1 MAKKSPVAS
10 KPPVSRPREDFIKS
24 APPVVKANSKPRI
37 LWLWFSSIL
46 VVGILLLGFGS
57 FIALGLLNNFRN
69 SLNPVATPVPVTTF
83 NVHRTAMYA
92 GLDFT
97 VTNVQYASSFA
108 DDSIHASQGI
118 VRLNMIA
125 ANTSPDHINVIYY
138 DIARLLMP
146 KGSPIAPTNVS
157 LSVGPASN
165 SSASGWIDFPVS
177 SAVLLSSLKLQMGST
192 ALGETLVTIPFSGA
206 FDASRY
212 SDRTS
217 QQGQALYYSFHGQ
230 ELIYHLVTVDIRYSY
245 QGVQAKAG
253 QQYYSFNF
261 RVDNTNSFSVSPGFG
276 FDYLRLVLG
285 GSVRPPV
292 INTLPYTF
300 NANTSGTTGRVV
312 FIAPAGLKTVML
324 DFLVQYGS
332 AGTDYT
338 VTL

>member
-10 KPPVSRPREDFIKS
+10 KPPVARPREKLLLP
-24 APPVVKANSKPRI
+24 APPVVQEDSKPRM
-37 LWLWFSSIL
+37 LWLKFSSIL
-46 VVGILLLGFGS
+46 IVGIVLLGVGS
-57 FIALGLLNNFRN
+57 FFALGLLKNFRD
-69 SLNPVATPVPVTTF
+69 SLNPAATPVPVTTF
-83 NVHRTAMYA
+83 NVHRSATYA
-92 GLDFT
+92 GLNFT
-97 VTNVQYASSFA
+97 VTSVQYASTFA
-108 DDSIHASQGI
+108 DDDIHSSQDL

-138 DIARLLMP
+138 DIARLLVP
-146 KGSPIAPTNVS
+146 KGSPIAPTNVN
-157 LSVGPASN
+157 LSVDPASHT
-165 SSASGWIDFPVS
+165 SSSGWIDFPVS
-177 SAVLLSSLKLQMGST
+177 SALPLSSLKLQLGST

-217 QQGQALYYSFHGQ
+217 QQGQSLNYSFHGQ
-230 ELIYHLVTVDIRYSY
+230 LLIYHLVSVDIRYSY

-261 RVDNTNSFSVSPGFG
+261 RVDNTNDFSVSPGFG
-276 FDYLRLVLG
+276 FDYLRLVLD

-300 NANTSGTTGRVV
+300 NANTSGTAGRVV
-312 FIAPAGLKTVML
+312 FVAPAGLKTLTL

-332 AGTDYT
+332 GGTDYT

>member
-1 MAKKSPVAS
+1 MAKKSPIAS
-10 KPPVSRPREDFIKS
+10 KPPVSRPREDLIKS
-24 APPVVKANSKPRI
+24 APPVVQADSKPRM

-46 VVGILLLGFGS
+46 VLGILLLAVGS

-69 SLNPVATPVPVTTF
+69 ALNPAVTPVPVTTI

-97 VTNVQYASSFA
+97 VSSVQYASSFA

-118 VRLNMIA
+118 VRLNIIA
-125 ANTSPDHINVIYY
+125 ANKSPDHINVIYY
-138 DIARLLMP
+138 DIARLLVA
-146 KGSPIAPTNVS
+146 KGSPIAPTNVN
-157 LSVGPASN
+157 LSVDPAPN
-165 SSASGWIDFPVS
+165 TSASGWIDFPVS
-177 SAVLLSSLKLQMGST
+177 SAVPLSSLKLQLGST

-212 SDRTS
+212 SDRTV
-217 QQGQALYYSFHGQ
+217 QKGQTLYYYFHGQ
-230 ELIYHLVTVDIRYSY
+230 ELIYHLVTVEIRYSY
-245 QGVQAKAG
+245 QGVQVKAG

-261 RVDNTNSFSVSPGFG
+261 RVDNTNGFSVSPGFG
-276 FDYLRLVLG
+276 FDYVRLVLG

-300 NANTSGTTGRVV
+300 NAHTPGTAGRVV
-312 FIAPAGLKTVML
+312 FIAPAGLKTVTL

-332 AGTDYT
+332 GGTDYT